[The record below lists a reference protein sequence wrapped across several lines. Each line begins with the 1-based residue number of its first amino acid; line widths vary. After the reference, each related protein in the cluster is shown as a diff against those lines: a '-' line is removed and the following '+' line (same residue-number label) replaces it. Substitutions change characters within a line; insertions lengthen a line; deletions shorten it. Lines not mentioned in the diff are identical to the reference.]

1 MQTLYDRYI
10 VSLTTYLGTKK
21 LLIWEQLV
29 GLSKRYVDEEMQR
42 RGSNSI
48 SRVHGEPRWF
58 WRWWRIFGN
67 D

>member
-29 GLSKRYVDEEMQR
+29 GLSKTYVDEEMQR
-42 RGSNSI
+42 RG
-48 SRVHGEPRWF
+48 
-58 WRWWRIFGN
+58 
-67 D
+67 

>member
-48 SRVHGEPRWF
+48 SRGTRRAQMVLEMVALDLW
-58 WRWWRIFGN
+58 
-67 D
+67 